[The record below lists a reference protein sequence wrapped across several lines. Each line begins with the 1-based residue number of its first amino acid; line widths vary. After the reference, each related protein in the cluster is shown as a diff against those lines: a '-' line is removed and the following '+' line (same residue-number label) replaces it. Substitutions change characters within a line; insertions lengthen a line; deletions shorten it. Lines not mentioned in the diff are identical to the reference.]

1 MTQILQDIL
10 KLSVSERILIVE
22 AIWDSI
28 AEGERGID
36 LSSETKQIID
46 ERLELHRK
54 NPTEGSSWNDIKARI
69 NSQL

>member
-1 MTQILQDIL
+1 MLQDIL

-28 AEGERGID
+28 AEGEKQID

-46 ERLELHRK
+46 ERVESHRK
-54 NPTEGSSWNDIKARI
+54 NPNEGSSWNNVKARI